1 MRFVLRFDSTPKAK
15 PRPNRGQKPAAN
27 PQAKGALEGV
37 MILANLRSP
46 FRSKKG
52 EAEYMAAYER
62 GMELW
67 PAAYEH
73 MDVSGRY
80 GRTHVVAAGPE
91 GAPALVLLHAD
102 YLSST
107 MWAANVS
114 DLSRDHRLYAVDV
127 MGQPGKSVPDQ
138 PIRNRDDAVA
148 WITEVLDGL
157 SLTRVTLVGMSYG
170 GWLTLNYAI
179 RAPKRLERIVVL
191 SPGAC
196 FCPNRPSFYLRVL
209 PAMILPFL
217 PRRVLFERSWRSF
230 TLEENVSDPVVQ
242 QLYERVGQQMY
253 LGFRHFRVWGNWGSQ
268 NLKPQVFPDGEL
280 SGMRIPTLLL
290 IGQQEV
296 LYDPVDALERAKKLI
311 PNLEGELV
319 PRASHGMAQGQHRI
333 VNARILEFL
342 NPPTGTP

>member
-1 MRFVLRFDSTPKAK
+1 MAS
-15 PRPNRGQKPAAN
+15 
-27 PQAKGALEGV
+27 
-37 MILANLRSP
+37 LRSP
-46 FRSKKG
+46 FKSTKG

-62 GMELW
+62 GMGLW
-67 PAAYEH
+67 PVAYEH
-73 MDVSGRY
+73 MDVPGRY
-80 GRTHVVAAGPE
+80 GRTHVVATGPE

-102 YLSST
+102 YVSST

-148 WITEVLDGL
+148 WITEVLGGL
-157 SLTRVTLVGMSYG
+157 NLTRVTLVGMSYG

-196 FCPNRPSFYLRVL
+196 FRPNRPSFYLRVL

-217 PRRVLFERSWRSF
+217 PRRVLFERSWRAFSF
-230 TLEENVSDPVVQ
+230 EENLSDPVVHA
-242 QLYERVGQQMY
+242 LNERVGQQMY
-253 LGFRHFRVWGNWGSQ
+253 LGFRYFRVWGNWGSQ
-268 NLKPQVFPDGEL
+268 NLKPQVFPDHEL
-280 SGMRIPTLLL
+280 NGMHVPTLLL

-296 LYDPVDALERAKKLI
+296 LYDPVAALERARRLI
-311 PNLEGELV
+311 PNLDGELV
-319 PRASHGMAQGQHRI
+319 PRASHDMTQGQHQI

-342 NPPTGTP
+342 NLTR

>member
-1 MRFVLRFDSTPKAK
+1 M
-15 PRPNRGQKPAAN
+15 
-27 PQAKGALEGV
+27 
-37 MILANLRSP
+37 MANLRSP
-46 FRSKKG
+46 FKSAKG

-62 GMELW
+62 AMELW

-73 MDVSGRY
+73 MDIPGRY

-127 MGQPGKSVPDQ
+127 MGQSGKSVPDQ

-148 WITEVLDGL
+148 WITEVLEGL
-157 SLTRVTLVGMSYG
+157 NLARVTLVGMSYG

-179 RAPKRLERIVVL
+179 RSPERLERIIVL

-196 FCPNRPSFYLRVL
+196 FLPNRPSFYLRVL

-230 TLEENVSDPVVQ
+230 TLEENLSDPVVHA
-242 QLYERVGQQMY
+242 LNERVGQQMY
-253 LGFRHFRVWGNWGSQ
+253 LAFRYFRVWRNWGSQ
-268 NLKPQVFPDGEL
+268 NLKPQVFPDEEL
-280 SGMRIPTLLL
+280 SGISVPTLLL

-296 LYDPVDALERAKKLI
+296 LYDPLAALERAKKLI
-311 PNLEGELV
+311 PNLDSELI
-319 PRASHGMAQGQHRI
+319 PRASHALPQGQHRI

-342 NPPTGTP
+342 RP